1 MKIHRET
8 RVMSERI
15 EAAAAETK
23 PAETEAVKP
32 EAAKPEAAKPEA
44 AKPEAAKPEMPRA
57 AQIDAAKAPIRNL
70 PVLHKP
76 VVAEKPRSR
85 FALLAATVA
94 LAACGGAVAGS
105 LGTAGIERM
114 LAPAPAAPVQV
125 SAAPDQSTELKALRE
140 QVAQLRIA
148 TRQLGDSLT
157 AARASMSQTTTATT
171 GQLAKITET
180 VERIERAERK
190 EAERREKIATTQA
203 AAAVAAAPPAPQAQA
218 PAPEVTGSINPPAL
232 SAGRPVKPVVPGWT
246 LRRVVDGGAVVG
258 GPFGVIEIEPGER
271 VPGLGRIEEI
281 RREDGRWVVVTQKG
295 LIVQR

>member
-1 MKIHRET
+1 
-8 RVMSERI
+8 MSERI

-32 EAAKPEAAKPEA
+32 EVAKPEPAKAET

-57 AQIDAAKAPIRNL
+57 AQIDAAKAAIRNL

-76 VVAEKPRSR
+76 VVTEKPRSR

-114 LAPAPAAPVQV
+114 LSPTPAAPAPV
-125 SAAPDQSTELKALRE
+125 STTEQNSTELKALRE

-203 AAAVAAAPPAPQAQA
+203 AAAPPAPQAQA

>member
-1 MKIHRET
+1 
-8 RVMSERI
+8 
-15 EAAAAETK
+15 
-23 PAETEAVKP
+23 
-32 EAAKPEAAKPEA
+32 
-44 AKPEAAKPEMPRA
+44 MPRA
-57 AQIDAAKAPIRNL
+57 AQIDASAPDAAKAPIRNL

-76 VVAEKPRSR
+76 LITEKPRGK

-125 SAAPDQSTELKALRE
+125 SAAPDQSTEMKALRE
-140 QVAQLRIA
+140 QVAQLRTA
-148 TRQLGDSLT
+148 TKQLGDSLT
-157 AARASMSQTTTATT
+157 AARASMSQTTAATT

-203 AAAVAAAPPAPQAQA
+203 AAAPAAPPAPQPQAQA
-218 PAPEVTGSINPPAL
+218 LALAPEVTGSINPPA
-232 SAGRPVKPVVPGWT
+232 RPAKPVVPGWT

-271 VPGLGRIEEI
+271 IPGLGRIEEI

-295 LIVQR
+295 LIIPR